1 MKKTERITEMQPDD
15 LRLECSA
22 TWGGVRAVTQTV
34 AFRVTGTIEDGHHG
48 WTPVWEASPLTVEEE
63 EILREL
69 RLSN

>member
-34 AFRVTGTIEDGHHG
+34 AFRVTGTIDDGNKG
-48 WTPVWEASPLTVEEE
+48 CVPIWEASPLTEEEE